1 MTGNS
6 EESASYLTDRQYDRI
21 SAHLAGLADKL
32 NIVSVILSDSGGR
45 IISHRT
51 SGARSFDRT
60 ILATLAASSFAAA
73 REMACRVEN
82 RTDFK
87 MILYEGD
94 LLNLLISSVTS
105 DALLVIVFEKEVAV
119 GMVRLFAKKTA
130 EALQPDLT
138 SFKAET
144 AHIRRVFNGQFKNQL
159 EDELDRLFIETE

>member
-1 MTGNS
+1 M
-6 EESASYLTDRQYDRI
+6 
-21 SAHLAGLADKL
+21 
-32 NIVSVILSDSGGR
+32 VILYPRPSMASGLR
-45 IISHRT
+45 
-51 SGARSFDRT
+51 
-60 ILATLAASSFAAA
+60 ASSFAAA